1 MNIFEVISMKKNMK
15 QKVII
20 GILCFCMMMLFTGCG
35 NKNKEECR
43 NIINEF
49 EYAYNELDV
58 DAMLRC
64 LHPNVADPIRAM
76 LSVTNMI
83 SGEETE
89 DIVDMIAS
97 GLGEQFEESGLD
109 SEEMFNSLDIEITD
123 FEKNEGTA
131 DVYADISFN
140 LAGEPMERYGVF
152 HMTQVN
158 KQWYISSFEFTADTA
173 R

>member
-1 MNIFEVISMKKNMK
+1 MKKMELK
-15 QKVII
+15 KKVII
-20 GILCFCMMMLFTGCG
+20 GMMCFFGIILLTGCG
-35 NKNKEECR
+35 NKNKEECN

-49 EYAYNELDV
+49 EYACNELDV

-64 LHPNVADPIRAM
+64 LHPDVADPIKAI

-97 GLGEQFEESGLD
+97 GLGEQFEENGLD

-123 FEKNEGTA
+123 FEENEGAA

-173 R
+173 G